1 MSIQFHGLSSG
12 LDTGEIIDQLV
23 AIEARPIQRFEDR
36 IEEAEDVQGAF
47 RDLNNRVSNL
57 HSRVENLTA
66 RDAFEPMAAR
76 SSDDD
81 IVGVNIV
88 NDRQA
93 VTGSYEVFVESLAS
107 QARVRSGAFL
117 QDQKM
122 ATEDGETMR
131 SDFRVTGDSRL
142 NLDSEDFL
150 DQLRYNVETTGSGNE
165 DFFVRQ
171 DTAEGQVGV
180 SIDLDEVESFSEL
193 MEIINDPTIGPEDH
207 DAVLEYT
214 GAGEDRSTLADSENW
229 SMTMQYHSSN
239 DRFTMHAAESSDTA
253 DGGRTVQLADA
264 VGGDGFFQRIGF
276 ASDQYIHTFDHTQS
290 DYGENLLSLD
300 RRVSLEDAAF
310 QSSIDSAGTIRI
322 NNTEVEWDA
331 EEDSLNDVIARLD
344 SEVAGVN
351 VSYNEA
357 TDRVTLESSD
367 PGAGDIE
374 VQDLSGNLANVL
386 NLREPGDE
394 SSYQSSGS
402 FEAGEDAEV
411 LIDGDPVSS
420 DNNIVTFN
428 GLELELHELY
438 QQSEHEGEPIEIE
451 IYDDVDAVVDEV
463 SSFVNQF
470 NSVIEFINQR
480 SEVDVPSEPGADADD
495 IDSGVFVAQSLPR
508 DLRVRMGMMVTGRF
522 TEAGGDSINSA
533 SQLGIEQVNP
543 RQASQSDQGK
553 LEFNASE
560 LRARLEED
568 PEAVRD
574 FFQASTDADDPEDGL
589 ATTLENYL
597 DGMTDRH
604 DGIIGNRIDG
614 FDQRISSLQDR
625 IERQTRRVQSRQGQ
639 LERKFIQME
648 SMMARLY
655 QQQDA
660 LMMGMGGWF

>member
-12 LDTGEIIDQLV
+12 LDTGEIIDQLS

-36 IEEAEDVQGAF
+36 IEEAEEVQGAF

-57 HSRVENLTA
+57 HSRVESLTA
-66 RDAFEPMAAR
+66 RDAFEPMAAS

-93 VTGSYEVFVESLAS
+93 VTGSYEVFVESLATN
-107 QARVRSGAFL
+107 ARVRSGAFL
-117 QDQKM
+117 QNQKM

-171 DTAEGQVGV
+171 DTAEGMVGV

-207 DAVLEYT
+207 AAVLEYD

-229 SMTMQYHSSN
+229 SMTMQYHFSS
-239 DRFTMHAAESSDTA
+239 DRFTMHAAESSGA
-253 DGGRTVQLADA
+253 DGGRTVELADA
-264 VGGDGFFQRIGF
+264 VGGSGFFQRIGF
-276 ASDQYIHTFDHTQS
+276 ASDQFIHTFDRTQS
-290 DYGENLLSLD
+290 EYGENLLSLD
-300 RRVSLEDAAF
+300 RRASLEDAAF

-331 EEDSLNDVIARLD
+331 EEDSLDDVIARLD
-344 SEVAGVN
+344 SEVSGVN

-367 PGAGDIE
+367 PGAGEIE
-374 VQDLSGNLANVL
+374 IDDLSGNLANVL
-386 NLREPGDE
+386 NLREPGEE
-394 SSYQSSGS
+394 SSYQSSGN

-420 DNNIVTFN
+420 SSNTVTFN

-438 QQSEHEGEPIEIE
+438 QQAEHEDEPIEIE
-451 IYDDVDAVVDEV
+451 VYDDLDAVVEEV
-463 SSFVNQF
+463 SRFVDQY

-480 SEVDVPSEPGADADD
+480 SEVDVPSEPGADADE
-495 IDSGVFVAQSLPR
+495 IDSGVFVGQSLPR
-508 DLRVRMGMMVTGRF
+508 DLRVRLGMMVTGRF
-522 TEAGGDSINSA
+522 SEPGGDSINSA
-533 SQLGIEQVNP
+533 AQLGIEQVNP
-543 RQASQSDQGK
+543 RQASARDRGK

-560 LRARLEED
+560 LRAQLEED
-568 PEAVRD
+568 PNAVRD
-574 FFQASTDADDPEDGL
+574 FFQASTDEDDPEDGL
-589 ATTLENYL
+589 ATRLDDYL
-597 DGMTDRH
+597 AGMTDRH

-614 FDQRISSLQDR
+614 FDQRINNLQDR
-625 IERQTRRVQSRQGQ
+625 IERQTRRVETRQAQ
-639 LERKFIQME
+639 LQRQFIQME
-648 SMMARLY
+648 SIMARLH
-655 QQQDA
+655 QQQDS
-660 LMMGMGGWF
+660 LMMGLGGWF